1 MKKLYTLLLLLS
13 IFQYCYAENLYE
25 QELQKSDSISSAI
38 SLSRQKID
46 SKGIFQGLVILV
58 EFIDTPFTVLDTKE
72 KFHNMLNSSGYCYQG
87 ARGSVRDYFIDNSD
101 SLFLPQFTVVGP
113 VQLDKPMEYY
123 GENGEN
129 GEEINS
135 AEMVKDACRIVSS
148 QIKFSDY
155 DSNNDDIVDM
165 IYVIF
170 ASYGENENRDNT
182 EYIWPHAGNIAESN
196 LIIDD
201 KLIGRYACSAEYS
214 GKKMADTPPQ
224 MATIGIFCHE
234 FSHTLGLPDFYNT
247 RSGSGLTL
255 GSLSIMDRGNFLD
268 NGRCP
273 AGYSAFEKEYL
284 EWIEIPTIEVS
295 DSITLSPLNTI
306 KSDSNRVS
314 ALKVAIPNTKEYFY
328 FENRQREGWDM
339 FLPGTG
345 LFIYHVDRSD
355 ETAWDENEVNIDY
368 KHPCYRVIRSG
379 GEYTTD
385 YERISFPGRDS
396 ITIFTPEM
404 WTKEETIDF
413 ELQNIRES
421 NKEIKFDLIY
431 DLSGNTP

>member
-1 MKKLYTLLLLLS
+1 MKKLYFLLLLLS
-13 IFQYCYAENLYE
+13 IFQQGRAENLHD
-25 QELQKSDSISSAI
+25 QELQRSDFVSFTN
-38 SLSRQKID
+38 SLSRQKIS
-46 SKGIFQGLVILV
+46 SKGIFHGLVILV
-58 EFIDTPFTVLDTKE
+58 EFIDTPFTEPDTKE
-72 KFHNMLNSSGYCYQG
+72 KFYNMLNSSGYSYQG

-113 VQLDKPMEYY
+113 VKLDKPMEYY
-123 GENGEN
+123 GKNGEN

-135 AEMVKDACRIVSS
+135 AEMVEDGCRIISS
-148 QIKFSDY
+148 HIKFSDY
-155 DSNNDDIVDM
+155 DSNSDGIVDM
-165 IYVIF
+165 IYVIY

-201 KLIGRYACSAEYS
+201 KLIGRYACSAEYN

-224 MATIGIFCHE
+224 MATIGMFCHE

-255 GSLSIMDRGNFLD
+255 GGLSIMDRGNFLD

-273 AGYSAFEKEYL
+273 AGYSAFEKEYVG
-284 EWIEIPTIEVS
+284 WIEIPTIEVS
-295 DSITLSPLNTI
+295 DSITLSSLNTV
-306 KSDSNRVS
+306 KSDSSRMS
-314 ALKVAIPNTKEYFY
+314 AFKVAIPNTKEYFY

-345 LFIYHVDRSD
+345 LFIYHVDKSD
-355 ETAWDENEVNIDY
+355 KTVWDKNEVNIDY
-368 KHPCYRVIRSG
+368 KHPRYRVIRSG
-379 GEYTTD
+379 GEYAID
-385 YERISFPGRDS
+385 YERIPFPGRDS
-396 ITIFTPEM
+396 ITIFTPQT
-404 WTKEETIDF
+404 WTKETIDF

-421 NKEIKFDLIY
+421 KKEIKFDLIY
-431 DLSGNTP
+431 EQSANTPN